1 MLTLQLQFTDSDGGV
16 ASDFV
21 QKLQML
27 NAHNSKHELSIE
39 KFLARSEEVFFDK
52 VKKDKLSSAA
62 SIRSSQRDS
71 IWGTPAP
78 STFDHSR
85 PSSPSAHS
93 FDASHLNGDY
103 SGPLPNGNDV
113 VIMTGL
119 QIALAREVFGWPLY
133 TIIIATGQVCVPCVT
148 WGPCH
153 KLTLLP
159 WMLAATSFQITLLFR
174 SQLGEIGRAHV

>member
-1 MLTLQLQFTDSDGGV
+1 MLIFRAQFTDSDGGV

-21 QKLQML
+21 NRLQML

-39 KFLARSEEVFFDK
+39 KFLMKSEEAFFDK

-85 PSSPSAHS
+85 PSSPSTQS
-93 FDASHLNGDY
+93 FAPSGVHGDY

-113 VIMTGL
+113 VIMSRL
-119 QIALAREVFGWPLY
+119 QIALSREIAGWPLY
-133 TIIIATGQVCVPCVT
+133 TIIIATGQVRVT
-148 WGPCH
+148 
-153 KLTLLP
+153 
-159 WMLAATSFQITLLFR
+159 
-174 SQLGEIGRAHV
+174 

>member
-1 MLTLQLQFTDSDGGV
+1 
-16 ASDFV
+16 
-21 QKLQML
+21 ML

-39 KFLARSEEVFFDK
+39 KFQMKSEEAFFDK

-85 PSSPSAHS
+85 PSSPSTQS
-93 FDASHLNGDY
+93 FAPSGVHGDY

-113 VIMTGL
+113 VIMSRL
-119 QIALAREVFGWPLY
+119 QIALSREIAGWPLY
-133 TIIIATGQVCVPCVT
+133 TIIIATGQVRVT
-148 WGPCH
+148 
-153 KLTLLP
+153 
-159 WMLAATSFQITLLFR
+159 
-174 SQLGEIGRAHV
+174 

>member
-1 MLTLQLQFTDSDGGV
+1 
-16 ASDFV
+16 
-21 QKLQML
+21 ML

-39 KFLARSEEVFFDK
+39 KYLMKSEEAFFDK

-71 IWGTPAP
+71 VWGTPVP

-85 PSSPSAHS
+85 PSSPSNAS
-93 FDASHLNGDY
+93 FAASGMINGEY

-119 QIALAREVFGWPLY
+119 QIALSREVFGWPLY
-133 TIIIATGQVCVPCVT
+133 TIIIA
-148 WGPCH
+148 
-153 KLTLLP
+153 
-159 WMLAATSFQITLLFR
+159 
-174 SQLGEIGRAHV
+174 LG